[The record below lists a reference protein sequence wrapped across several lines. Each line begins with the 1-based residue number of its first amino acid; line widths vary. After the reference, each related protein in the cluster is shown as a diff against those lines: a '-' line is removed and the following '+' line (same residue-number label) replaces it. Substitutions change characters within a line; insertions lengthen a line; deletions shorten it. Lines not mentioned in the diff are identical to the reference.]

1 MDPKSI
7 FIYFTIYLTLLP
19 LGIGLFYFKKTDPGL
34 KLLLVYLALSFFVDQ
49 IALQYFLK
57 SVNNMLYINLFV
69 LFEKCLFIYLLFYW
83 NLSGKKRR
91 LDFFLLELFIIAL
104 WTYYAFFTH
113 TATGKPG
120 IYNQL
125 NVFGTLTSAIIVILA
140 AVSVIRIVEVGSEL
154 FKNPVFWSV
163 TAIFIYAAISL
174 IVISTVFLMPKNA
187 WSLFLIANIIYYLFL
202 TKAFLVAGNS
212 KQTRYRR

>member
-57 SVNNMLYINLFV
+57 SVYNMLYINLFV
-69 LFEKCLFIYLLFYW
+69 LFEKCLFIYLLYYW

>member
-140 AVSVIRIVEVGSEL
+140 AVSVIRIVEVGSEQ